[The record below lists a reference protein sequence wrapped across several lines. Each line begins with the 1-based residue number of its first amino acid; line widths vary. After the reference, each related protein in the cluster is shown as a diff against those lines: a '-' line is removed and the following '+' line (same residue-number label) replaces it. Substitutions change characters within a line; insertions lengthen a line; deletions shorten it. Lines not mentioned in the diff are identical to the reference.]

1 MTKKILMNNFF
12 YINLFIIFLTSFFP
26 QNINNYSIEKNLLN
40 LYKTISEH
48 NINYECFN
56 YALHGYQYLKE
67 KNLIKNHFII
77 IVDFTLPSFKD
88 RLYLIDL
95 NTGKLILKTKVAH
108 GKNSGEIQPSQF
120 SNKPNSNMSSL
131 GFYITE
137 EDYIGRHGYS
147 LRLKGLEPEI
157 NDNAIKRGIVIHGAE
172 YVSDEYIK
180 KYGRIGRSNGCIAV
194 PIEIN
199 EYLIKTIKEGSLVFV
214 YFPDIEYFKKSKIF
228 NN

>member
-1 MTKKILMNNFF
+1 MNNFF
-12 YINLFIIFLTSFFP
+12 YINFFIVFLTSFFP
-26 QNINNYSIEKNLLN
+26 QNINNYFIEKKLLS
-40 LYKTISEH
+40 LYRTINEH

-56 YALHGYQYLKE
+56 YALHGFQHLKE
-67 KNLIKNHFII
+67 KNIIKNNFLI

-108 GKNSGEIQPSQF
+108 GKNSGETYPSKF
-120 SNKPNSNMSSL
+120 SNELNSNMSSL
-131 GFYITE
+131 GFYITQ

-147 LRLKGLEPEI
+147 LRLIGIEPEI
-157 NDNAIKRGIVIHGAE
+157 NDNALKRGIVIHGAE
-172 YVSDEYIK
+172 YVSDDYIK

-199 EYLIKTIKEGSLVFV
+199 EHLIKTIKEGALVFV
-214 YFPDIEYFKKSKIF
+214 YFPDSDYFKKSKIF
-228 NN
+228 NK